1 MRDKPL
7 AGLNI
12 LVTRP
17 REQSRSLAHG
27 IAEAGGN
34 ALVFPLLE
42 TLPLA
47 DASTLRTQ
55 LSHLGE
61 YTLAIFISPAAV
73 RFGMAAIATAG
84 GMPSGLKVAA
94 VGQGS
99 ARALQGHGVNAVIV
113 PHERFDSEA
122 LLALPALQDVK
133 GWRILIFRGETGR
146 ELLGDALAAR
156 GASVD
161 YAACYRRLK
170 PELDMAALL
179 AARPDALALTSREA
193 LAHLWEQ
200 ADPASQAKLT
210 ALPLFA
216 PHSRIA
222 QAARELG
229 WSEAITTAGGEDGLL
244 AGLLDWGRKQGA

>member
-1 MRDKPL
+1 MGDKPL

-17 REQSRSLAHG
+17 REQARSLAQG

-34 ALVFPLLE
+34 ALIFPLLE
-42 TLPLA
+42 TVPLA
-47 DASTLRTQ
+47 DTSTLHAQ
-55 LSHLGE
+55 LSHLSE
-61 YTLAIFISPAAV
+61 FALAIFISPAAV
-73 RFGMAAIATAG
+73 RYGMAAISEAG
-84 GMPSGLKVAA
+84 GMPPGLRVAA

-99 ARALQGHGVNAVIV
+99 ARALHGHSISTVIA
-113 PHERFDSEA
+113 PSERFDSEA
-122 LLALPALQDVK
+122 LLALPELQNVK
-133 GWRILIFRGETGR
+133 GWRILIFRGEAGR
-146 ELLGDALAAR
+146 ELLGDTLAAR
-156 GASVD
+156 GARVE

-179 AARPDALALTSREA
+179 AARPDALTLTSREA

-200 ADPASQAKLT
+200 ADPAARAKLT

-216 PHSRIA
+216 PHVRIA

-229 WSEAITTAGGEDGLL
+229 WGEANATAGGEDGLL
-244 AGLLDWGRKQGA
+244 TGLLAWGRMRGA